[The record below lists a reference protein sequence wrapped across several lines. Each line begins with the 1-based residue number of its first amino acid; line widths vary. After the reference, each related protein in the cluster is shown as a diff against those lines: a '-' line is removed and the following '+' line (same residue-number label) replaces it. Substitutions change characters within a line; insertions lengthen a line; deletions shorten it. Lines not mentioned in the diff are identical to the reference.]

1 MHSAPVTMINKAL
14 FALSFFAAS
23 VTADA
28 AEVAGVKID
37 DKATLGGR
45 ELVLN
50 GAGMRTRLIIK
61 VYVGALYLPQKAPTA
76 AAALAKDEPRRMSM
90 TLQRDVNYEQL
101 LEAMRAGLAE
111 NNSQAELDAIKP
123 QVNEFTKIFT
133 SVGEAKSGQVIWI
146 DYTPEEGTKI
156 SVDGKSKGTV
166 AGQAFNRALLR
177 VWLGDNPV
185 QESLKKALLGAG

>member
-1 MHSAPVTMINKAL
+1 MINKAL
-14 FALSFFAAS
+14 FALSIFAAS

-28 AEVAGVKID
+28 AEVAGVRID

-76 AAALAKDEPRRMSM
+76 AAVLAKDEPRRMSM

-123 QVNEFTKIFT
+123 QVSEFVKIFA

-156 SVDGKSKGTV
+156 SLDGKAKGTI
-166 AGQAFNRALLR
+166 AGQAFNRALMR

>member
-1 MHSAPVTMINKAL
+1 MINKAL
-14 FALSFFAAS
+14 IALSILAAS

-28 AEVAGVKID
+28 AEVSGVRID

-61 VYVGALYLPQKAPTA
+61 VYVGALYLPQKSPTTA
-76 AAALAKDEPRRMSM
+76 AVLAKDEPRRMSM
-90 TLQRDVNYEQL
+90 TLQRDVSYEQL

-123 QVNEFTKIFT
+123 QVNEFVKIFA

-156 SVDGKSKGTV
+156 SLDGKSKGTI

-185 QESLKKALLGAG
+185 QESLKKALLGTG